1 MFHANHEN
9 HAHTLTSG
17 CMGERLGQG
26 ASVHTIKAA
35 GLAAIHVQEQR
46 LRGGKE
52 ASLAPNI
59 HFKNYQ
65 YVSIY
70 FTRQLEVFHNNGS
83 SHVAHVFGFFMVS

>member
-1 MFHANHEN
+1 
-9 HAHTLTSG
+9 
-17 CMGERLGQG
+17 
-26 ASVHTIKAA
+26 
-35 GLAAIHVQEQR
+35 VQEQR

-83 SHVAHVFGFFMVS
+83 SHVAHVFGFFTVS

>member
-1 MFHANHEN
+1 M
-9 HAHTLTSG
+9 
-17 CMGERLGQG
+17 
-26 ASVHTIKAA
+26 
-35 GLAAIHVQEQR
+35 QEQR

-65 YVSIY
+65 YVSIN

-83 SHVAHVFGFFMVS
+83 FHVAHVVGFFVVS